1 MQEIASFR
9 LTLRGG
15 LAERHV
21 MEGYDGYTALAG
33 AAFTLSLVTNYVETG
48 IIRHR
53 GEFVG
58 RHSVIAEPM
67 QRGSL
72 IADFKVM
79 MGGAPPAKFDLP
91 DESKSGLLYG
101 LVRRVI
107 HRNIGLPSEALNDET
122 QYLIDEFGGDVEAL
136 VSATEPSLRNAH
148 GAIGNSAA
156 SVEWVGGFSS
166 MGTLNPESKAYM
178 KASILDPTLIVKK
191 VSVSGFFGNTG
202 RGLIFDPDL
211 NHNISVSMTRDTLL
225 NVGTVFSYG
234 LDQYLKKTGNTVT
247 ISFTRMLA
255 SDGRPKHY
263 IIKDAMV
270 TRQITPSAPI

>member
-1 MQEIASFR
+1 MPEIATFR

-15 LAERHV
+15 LADRHV

-48 IIRHR
+48 RIRHR

-58 RHSVIAEPM
+58 RHAVIAEPM
-67 QRGSL
+67 GRGSL
-72 IADFKVM
+72 IADFKVLLA
-79 MGGAPPAKFDLP
+79 GDAAKTFNVP
-91 DESKSGLLYG
+91 EASSINLLYG

-107 HRNIGLPSEALNDET
+107 HRNTGIPSDALNDET
-122 QYLIDEFGGDVEAL
+122 QFLLEEFGGDVEAL
-136 VSATEPSLRNAH
+136 VSATEPSLRRAH
-148 GAIGNSAA
+148 DAIGNSA
-156 SVEWVGGFSS
+156 STIDWVGGFSS
-166 MGTLNPESKAYM
+166 MGSLNPESKAYM
-178 KASILDPTLIVKK
+178 KDSIPDPTLMVRK

-202 RGLIFDPDL
+202 RGLIFDSEL
-211 NHNISVSMTRDTLL
+211 GRNISVSMTRETLL

-247 ISFTRMLA
+247 ITFTRMLS

-263 IIKDAMV
+263 IIKDASV
-270 TRQITPSAPI
+270 TPQITPSKPM